1 MRIRRREII
10 TGHKNKKTLI
20 RQVQEALDEKLR
32 IGESKYIAKLDGTSP
47 EGIYSWGTYQSYLKH
62 ACYFAKYC
70 KEAHGCKTLEECRPY
85 VEEWIRGRSA
95 LSPYTQKLE
104 AAALAKLYGCSTK
117 DFDVKTAPRIRENI
131 TRSRGDKIRDKH
143 FSEDKHADLV
153 IFARQT
159 GLRRAELQALT
170 GDKLIEISGKL
181 YIHVNSGSKGGR
193 ERYAPVIGNP
203 APVIAMMREAGK
215 GKVFPD
221 GIPGGADIHGYR
233 ADYATVIYHM
243 NARPLEVCKREK
255 FYNPERHAYD
265 KDSVYRMR
273 GSKRG
278 EWLDKKAML
287 AASKALGHNRISVV
301 GQHYIR

>member
-1 MRIRRREII
+1 MI

-20 RQVQEALDEKLR
+20 RQVQEALEARLR
-32 IGESKYIAKLDGTSP
+32 IGESKHMAKIDGTAA
-47 EGIYSWGTYQSYLKH
+47 EGIFSWGTYKSYLKH

-85 VEEWIRGRSA
+85 VEEWIRSRSA

-117 DFDVKTAPRIRENI
+117 DFEVQTPPRIRENI

-143 FSEDKHADLV
+143 FSEDQHIDLV

-170 GDKLIEISGKL
+170 GDKLTEIKGKL
-181 YIHVNSGSKGGR
+181 YIHVDSGAKGGR
-193 ERYAPVIGNP
+193 ERYAPIIGNP
-203 APVIAMMREAGK
+203 APVVAMMRAAGK

-243 NARPLEVCKREK
+243 HARPLEVCKKES
-255 FYNPERHAYD
+255 FYNIERHKWE